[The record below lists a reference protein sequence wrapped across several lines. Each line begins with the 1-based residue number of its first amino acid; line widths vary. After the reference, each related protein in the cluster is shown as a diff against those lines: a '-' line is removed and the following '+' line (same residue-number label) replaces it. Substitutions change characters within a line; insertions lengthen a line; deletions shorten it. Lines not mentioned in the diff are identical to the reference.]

1 MSGRICI
8 FHKRLVHG
16 FFLFYHSKPLN
27 STHTFLKK
35 AGKCLTIQKFTQK
48 KQRNSTF
55 SLFYDKSLKLSFSN
69 SSRYSLYM
77 EGFPFTHTVLR
88 PEASPVR
95 ALASNLSTQ
104 WDRANVRRS
113 MRKPLRSRRS
123 SSRDSAALRSAS
135 WNQQNTAFSFFIFG
149 DPLSRPFL
157 PGGADNTILPHS
169 CKFLHCF

>member
-48 KQRNSTF
+48 KQRKSIF

-88 PEASPVR
+88 PEASPVEPWR
-95 ALASNLSTQ
+95 PICPRNGTGPTSGGPYGSRCAAGAFPAET
-104 WDRANVRRS
+104 ARR
-113 MRKPLRSRRS
+113 R
-123 SSRDSAALRSAS
+123 AALRGTGGTQHFHSS
-135 WNQQNTAFSFFIFG
+135 SLVI
-149 DPLSRPFL
+149 PFLAPCL
-157 PGGADNTILPHS
+157 PGGADNTILPHP